1 MRLQRLQNSKRFGG
15 ASGLATGLLAVVTG
29 LLAVVTGL
37 LAVAIAWAP
46 LPVQSQ
52 DTPPAPP
59 GATETRAEA
68 DRGTR
73 FPGSLDQP
81 RNLARDRYV
90 DRQRATLEMWRLR
103 TQSRQAVQDAARHP
117 DPEVAER
124 AAWILKQWRSAS
136 LPGVAQGP
144 AELLLDRGNPSALA
158 SVLEQGAFD
167 AVLVAVEESA
177 GTIEFDQIKQRVVT
191 LLSQRYPFY
200 CDKAFAAG
208 TEADLLNL
216 LDAVAIDRNVATAW
230 RDLKHYLHPAEPKP
244 SNDAKPL
251 PVADSL
257 PAADSLPT
265 AASLW
270 SPAER
275 ATCLAQFAM
284 LRGDVD
290 QAIAHARATGD
301 PVVLRI
307 ARMLGDR
314 WGEIAD
320 DAFENAKTATTPE
333 ARIEAYAWALAAT
346 ARTGD
351 QVRFDL
357 AQSQLSA
364 IQPNEPDALGD
375 LRWRALAMHARV
387 DQAIDVMAARDPAA
401 AAKVACAASRFRRAE
416 QLCGYPLEQI
426 ASDLDGWIKDAY
438 VDQANLPAGSIAPS
452 IERLYSLAR
461 LLVNIGDTDNALRIY
476 RRLTPRQVIISP
488 YGASLREQ
496 TLVELDLINRFD
508 WMLDIAVAPG
518 ENAMTQRS
526 QYIIAQALNTESEA
540 FRKVL
545 DRINLIRPATDF
557 RERFRITFQLFR
569 GKQPDGF
576 GDSNDFKSLL
586 ELLLH
591 DEQSKRSGGRTLQ
604 VEQISLDLD
613 IVDMFIRQG
622 QVELAREGL
631 AALTRARE
639 LDALIS
645 SAETETE
652 QGDNRA
658 AEELWQQVARQSAQY
673 TPTNALITVDHG
685 LSYAKSIVGSWILA
699 KRAGHHEIAD
709 QLESRL
715 RLMLTS
721 PSMNFRKELA
731 DHLRQTGQHDLAV
744 ETLRELAVS
753 ASFGGEDAPDFFR
766 VAVTYVGLIEDLK
779 ETHPAALNELQI
791 DSYDAV
797 KWSDLAVL
805 GLLKTARYH
814 DTAFISVPLSVR
826 KTFLQHAI
834 ETADESLARHAIE
847 QIESY
852 DPINI
857 DYGER
862 MLPELRKAG
871 LDQLADSAFDRL
883 IDHGLEQLRHFRTDA
898 TALNNLAWAAAMN
911 ERRLDEALELS
922 ERAVLL
928 EPDSVIYRDTLA
940 EVLYLLGRTQEAL
953 AIESAC
959 LLDEPDEW
967 HLHEQIEKYRKLLQ
981 Q

>member
-1 MRLQRLQNSKRFGG
+1 MRLQRLRNSKRFCGS
-15 ASGLATGLLAVVTG
+15 SGLATG

-52 DTPPAPP
+52 DTAPATQAAPAPQASP
-59 GATETRAEA
+59 AVQADADHGTKSSGA
-68 DRGTR
+68 
-73 FPGSLDQP
+73 LDQP
-81 RNLARDRYV
+81 RSLARDRYV

-103 TQSRQAVQDAARHP
+103 TQSRQAVQDAARHA

-144 AELLLDRGNPSALA
+144 AELLLDRGSPSALA
-158 SVLEQGAFD
+158 SVLEQGAFE

-208 TEADLLNL
+208 TEADLLKL

-230 RDLKHYLHPAEPKP
+230 RDLNHLLHPAE
-244 SNDAKPL
+244 NTDA
-251 PVADSL
+251 VA
-257 PAADSLPT
+257 PLPT

-270 SPAER
+270 SPAEQEI
-275 ATCLAQFAM
+275 CLAQFAM

-290 QAIAHARATGD
+290 QAIAHARSAGD
-301 PVVLRI
+301 PVLLRI
-307 ARMLGDR
+307 VRMLADR
-314 WGEIAD
+314 WPEIAD
-320 DAFENAKTATTPE
+320 DAFETAQTAATDE
-333 ARIEAYAWALAAT
+333 AAVEAYAWALAAT

-351 QVRFDL
+351 RARFDQ
-357 AQSQLSA
+357 AQSRL
-364 IQPNEPDALGD
+364 IFVKPDEPDAIGD

-387 DQAIDVMAARDPAA
+387 DEAIDVIAARDPAA

-438 VDQANLPAGSIAPS
+438 IDQANLPAGSIAPS

-461 LLVNIGDTDNALRIY
+461 LLVNIGDTDNAWRIY

-508 WMLDIAVAPG
+508 WMLDVAVAPG
-518 ENAMTQRS
+518 ENAVTQRS

-545 DRINLIRPATDF
+545 DQIKLLRPASDF

-569 GKQPDGF
+569 GKPPEGF
-576 GDSNDFKSLL
+576 GDSEDFETLFDT
-586 ELLLH
+586 LLH
-591 DEQSKRSGGRTLQ
+591 DQQSKRSGGRTLQ

-613 IVDMFIRQG
+613 IIDMFIRQG

-645 SAETETE
+645 SAETESE

-658 AEELWQQVARQSAQY
+658 AEALWQQVARQTAQY

-699 KRAGHHEIAD
+699 KRAGHREIAE

-731 DHLRQTGQHDLAV
+731 DHLRQTGQHQLAIEALRDLAV
-744 ETLRELAVS
+744 L
-753 ASFGGEDAPDFFR
+753 ASFGGEDSPDFFR
-766 VAVTYVGLIEDLK
+766 VAVTYVGLIDDLK
-779 ETHPAALNELQI
+779 ETHPAALDDLQI
-791 DSYDAV
+791 DPHEAV

-826 KTFLQHAI
+826 KTILQHAL
-834 ETADESLARHAIE
+834 ETADESLARDAID

-852 DPINI
+852 DPMNI

-871 LDQLADSAFDRL
+871 FDQLADSAFDRL
-883 IDHGLEQLRHFRTDA
+883 MDHGLDQIRRFRTDA
-898 TALNNLAWAAAMN
+898 TTLNNLAWAAAMN

-922 ERAVLL
+922 QLAVLL

-940 EVLYLLGRTQEAL
+940 EVLHLLGRTQEAL

-967 HLHEQIEKYRKLLQ
+967 HLHEQIEKYQKLLQ
-981 Q
+981 P

>member
-1 MRLQRLQNSKRFGG
+1 MRLQRLRNSKRF
-15 ASGLATGLLAVVTG
+15 SGPSGPAIGLLA
-29 LLAVVTGL
+29 L
-37 LAVAIAWAP
+37 AIAWAP
-46 LPVQSQ
+46 MPTQSQ
-52 DTPPAPP
+52 DTTPAPP
-59 GATETRAEA
+59 TATETPSDA

-73 FPGSLDQP
+73 FPESLDQP

-103 TQSRQAVQDAARHP
+103 KQSRQAVQDAARHP

-144 AELLLDRGNPSALA
+144 AELLLDRGSPSALA
-158 SVLEQGAFD
+158 SVMEQGAFD

-230 RDLKHYLHPAEPKP
+230 HDLKRYLHPAQPK
-244 SNDAKPL
+244 STNDIEPL
-251 PVADSL
+251 PSADQL
-257 PAADSLPT
+257 PS

-284 LRGDVD
+284 LRGDVE
-290 QAIAHARATGD
+290 QSIAHARAAGD

-314 WGEIAD
+314 WQEIAD
-320 DAFENAKTATTPE
+320 DAFESAASAATPD

-351 QVRFDL
+351 QVRFDR
-357 AQSQLSA
+357 AQSQLLA
-364 IQPNEPDALGD
+364 IQPDEPDAIDD
-375 LRWRALAMHARV
+375 LRWRALAMHARI
-387 DQAIDVMAARDPAA
+387 DEAIDVMAARDPAA
-401 AAKVACAASRFRRAE
+401 AAKIACAASRFRRAE

-438 VDQANLPAGSIAPS
+438 IDQANLPAGSIAPS

-461 LLVNIGDTDNALRIY
+461 LLVNIGDTDNAQRIY

-508 WMLDIAVAPG
+508 WMLDIAVAAG

-545 DRINLIRPATDF
+545 DRIKLIRPAHDF
-557 RERFRITFQLFR
+557 RKRFRITFQLFR

-576 GDSNDFKSLL
+576 GDSDDFESLL

-622 QVELAREGL
+622 RVELAREGL

-645 SAETETE
+645 SAETESE

-658 AEELWQQVARQSAQY
+658 AEGLWQQVARQSAQY

-699 KRAGHHEIAD
+699 KRAGHREIAE

-731 DHLRQTGQHDLAV
+731 DHLRDTGQHELAV
-744 ETLRELAVS
+744 EALRDLAVS
-753 ASFGGEDAPDFFR
+753 ASFGGDDAPDFFR
-766 VAVTYVGLIEDLK
+766 VAVTYVGLIDDLK
-779 ETHPAALNELQI
+779 ETHPVALDELQI

-805 GLLKTARYH
+805 GLLKTSRYH

-834 ETADESLARHAIE
+834 ETADETLARHAID

-852 DPINI
+852 DPMNI

-883 IDHGLEQLRHFRTDA
+883 MDHGLEQIRRYRTDA
-898 TALNNLAWAAAMN
+898 TTLNNLAWAAAMN

-940 EVLYLLGRTQEAL
+940 EVLYLLGRTEEAL

-981 Q
+981 PDRKN